1 MSGKLARPRRGAALV
16 TTLVLVV
23 LMSAA
28 TAVAA
33 RGARHASRLTRNAEA
48 AAVARHM
55 TESAVLVAR
64 LRIEALLQSAPDS
77 AARTG
82 VLNDIDAASHTRVG
96 PPQPFVADTLGGGVF
111 AAAVVNLGA
120 RVNVNTDHPA
130 ALTALFRQA
139 TDAASAERLA
149 LRIVARVQTLPV
161 DAAARAGALRRRSQD
176 SLAAALLGR
185 GDATNALNPFESLDE
200 LDAEFGAEA
209 PWLAQLAD
217 RLTVDG
223 DGRVLIV
230 ARGWQ
235 QGHDLTREVQ
245 AVYAIEGSELRL
257 LRWRERDR

>member
-1 MSGKLARPRRGAALV
+1 MTRARRGAALI

-23 LMSAA
+23 LLSAA

-48 AAVARHM
+48 AVVSRHM
-55 TESAVLVAR
+55 TESAVLAAR
-64 LRIEALLQSAPDS
+64 LRVEAMLRSAPDS
-77 AARTG
+77 ASQLALLDRIDTGTDAR
-82 VLNDIDAASHTRVG
+82 LG
-96 PPQPFVADTLGGGVF
+96 PPPPFVADTLGDGVF
-111 AAAVVNLGA
+111 AAAVVNLGS
-120 RVNVNTDHPA
+120 RVDVNADNPA
-130 ALTALFRQA
+130 VLTALFRHA
-139 TDAASAERLA
+139 TDAANAERLA
-149 LRIVARVQTLPV
+149 QRIVARVHTLPA
-161 DAAARAGALRRRSQD
+161 DATTRASALRRRSQD

-185 GDATNALNPFESLDE
+185 AHAAPALNPFESLDE
-200 LDAEFGAEA
+200 LEAEFGADA
-209 PWLAQLAD
+209 PWLAQLAE

-235 QGHDLTREVQ
+235 QGRDLTREVQ